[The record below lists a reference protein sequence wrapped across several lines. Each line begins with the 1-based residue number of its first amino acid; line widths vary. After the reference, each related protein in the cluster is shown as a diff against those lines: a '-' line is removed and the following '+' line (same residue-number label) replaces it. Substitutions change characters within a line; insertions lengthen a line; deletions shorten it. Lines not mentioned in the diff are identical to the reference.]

1 MELFFYKNMLRKLI
15 NHKFK
20 KNTIICIGIII
31 FISVLNFMSV
41 YIKGFADIYR
51 KYVFVHISSTFSWLT
66 NIYKYSV
73 GEVMITMGV
82 FIVLMGLIIFIAGFM
97 KYKWLKS
104 LRRIYFKIVLY
115 ILIFIYATETL
126 NCFILYHTT
135 TIENTLYKDI
145 DLSSDISDGERL
157 IYVYNTVVD
166 NINKLSSKMK
176 RDSDGDLIKNYSY
189 NECKAAL
196 RNISDRFTCLSGY
209 YPSPK
214 EIYYSDIMT
223 QQYLAGIY
231 FPFSMEANYNKLMYI
246 SNMPS
251 TICHELSHLKG
262 YIRENEAN
270 YLSFVACIESDNEF
284 LQYSGYLS
292 VFYYLLD
299 DIETYATEEEKTN
312 MHKIDKRAY
321 DDTIFV
327 KEEVFNEIEEKSF
340 VSTDTLSDATDKFI
354 DSNLKINGV
363 SSGMDNYNEV
373 VRLLI
378 FYYFGNNVL

>member
-1 MELFFYKNMLRKLI
+1 MLRKLI

-51 KYVFVHISSTFSWLT
+51 KYVFVHISSIFSWLT
-66 NIYKYSV
+66 NIYRYSV
-73 GEVMITMGV
+73 GEVMITMIV

-378 FYYFGNNVL
+378 FYYYGK

>member
-1 MELFFYKNMLRKLI
+1 MLRKLI
-15 NHKFK
+15 NHEFK

-41 YIKGFADIYR
+41 YIKGFADNYR
-51 KYVFVHISSTFSWLT
+51 KYVFVHISSIFSRIT
-66 NIYKYSV
+66 NIFRYSV

-104 LRRIYFKIVLY
+104 LRRIYFKIVVY

-126 NCFILYHTT
+126 NCFVLYHTT

-157 IYVYNTVVD
+157 INVYNTVVD

-176 RDSDGDLIKNYSY
+176 RDSDGDLIKNYNYS
-189 NECKAAL
+189 ECKAAL

-284 LQYSGYLS
+284 IQYSGYLS

-363 SSGMDNYNEV
+363 TSGMDNYNEV

>member
-82 FIVLMGLIIFIAGFM
+82 FIVLIGLIIFIAGFM

-378 FYYFGNNVL
+378 FYYYGK

>member
-1 MELFFYKNMLRKLI
+1 LYNNMLRKLI
-15 NHKFK
+15 NHEFK

-51 KYVFVHISSTFSWLT
+51 KYVFVHISSIFSRIT
-66 NIYKYSV
+66 NIFRYSV

-104 LRRIYFKIVLY
+104 LRRIYFKIVVY

-126 NCFILYHTT
+126 NCFALYHTT

-157 IYVYNTVVD
+157 INVYNTVVD

-189 NECKAAL
+189 NECKTAL

-270 YLSFVACIESDNEF
+270 FLSFVACIESDNEF
-284 LQYSGYLS
+284 IQYSGYLS

-299 DIETYATEEEKTN
+299 DIETYATEEEKAN
-312 MHKIDKRAY
+312 MHKTDKRAY

-327 KEEVFNEIEEKSF
+327 KEDVFNEIEEKSL

-378 FYYFGNNVL
+378 FYYF

>member
-1 MELFFYKNMLRKLI
+1 MLRKLI

-51 KYVFVHISSTFSWLT
+51 KYVFVHISSIFSWLT
-66 NIYKYSV
+66 NIYRYSV
-73 GEVMITMGV
+73 GEVMITMIV

-327 KEEVFNEIEEKSF
+327 KEDVFNKIEEKSL

-378 FYYFGNNVL
+378 FYYFWNNVL

>member
-1 MELFFYKNMLRKLI
+1 MYNNMLRKLI
-15 NHKFK
+15 NHEFK

-82 FIVLMGLIIFIAGFM
+82 FIVLIGLIIFIAGFM

-378 FYYFGNNVL
+378 FYYYGK

>member
-1 MELFFYKNMLRKLI
+1 MLRKLI
-15 NHKFK
+15 NHEFK

-51 KYVFVHISSTFSWLT
+51 KYVFVHISSIFSRIT
-66 NIYKYSV
+66 NIFRYSV
-73 GEVMITMGV
+73 GEVMITMGI
-82 FIVLMGLIIFIAGFM
+82 FIVLIGLIIFIAGFM
-97 KYKWLKS
+97 KYKWLKN
-104 LRRIYFKIVLY
+104 LRRIYFRIVVY

-145 DLSSDISDGERL
+145 NLTSDISDGERL
-157 IYVYNTVVD
+157 INVYNEVVD
-166 NINKLSSKMK
+166 NINKLSAKMK
-176 RDSDGDLIKNYSY
+176 RDSDGDLIEDYSY

-284 LQYSGYLS
+284 IQYSGYLS

-299 DIETYATEEEKTN
+299 DIETYATEEEKAN
-312 MHKIDKRAY
+312 MYKIDKRAY

-327 KEEVFNEIEEKSF
+327 KEEVFNEIEEKSL

-378 FYYFGNNVL
+378 FYYFGN

>member
-1 MELFFYKNMLRKLI
+1 MYNNMLRKLI
-15 NHKFK
+15 NHEFK

-41 YIKGFADIYR
+41 YIKGFADNYR
-51 KYVFVHISSTFSWLT
+51 KYVFVHISSIFSRIT
-66 NIYKYSV
+66 NIFRYSV

-104 LRRIYFKIVLY
+104 LRRIYFKIVVY

-126 NCFILYHTT
+126 NCFVLYHTT

-157 IYVYNTVVD
+157 INVYNTVVD

-176 RDSDGDLIKNYSY
+176 RDSDGDLIKNYNY
-189 NECKAAL
+189 GECKAAL

-284 LQYSGYLS
+284 IQYSGYLS

-299 DIETYATEEEKTN
+299 DIETYATEEEKAN

-327 KEEVFNEIEEKSF
+327 KEDVFNEIEEKSL

-373 VRLLI
+373 VKLLI
-378 FYYFGNNVL
+378 YYYCDK

>member
-1 MELFFYKNMLRKLI
+1 MYNNMLRKLI
-15 NHKFK
+15 NHEFK

-51 KYVFVHISSTFSWLT
+51 KYVFVHISSIFSRIT
-66 NIYKYSV
+66 NIFRYSV

-104 LRRIYFKIVLY
+104 LRRIYFKIVVY

-126 NCFILYHTT
+126 NCFVLYHTT

-157 IYVYNTVVD
+157 INVYNTVVD

-327 KEEVFNEIEEKSF
+327 KEDVFNKIEEKSL

-378 FYYFGNNVL
+378 FYYF

>member
-1 MELFFYKNMLRKLI
+1 MYNNMLRKLI
-15 NHKFK
+15 NHEFK

-51 KYVFVHISSTFSWLT
+51 KYVFVHISSIFSRIT
-66 NIYKYSV
+66 NIFRYSV

-104 LRRIYFKIVLY
+104 LRRIYFKIVVY
-115 ILIFIYATETL
+115 IFIFIYATETL
-126 NCFILYHTT
+126 NCFALYHTT

-157 IYVYNTVVD
+157 INVYNTVVD

-189 NECKAAL
+189 NECKTAL

-284 LQYSGYLS
+284 IQYSGYLS

-299 DIETYATEEEKTN
+299 DIETYATEEEKAN
-312 MHKIDKRAY
+312 MYKIDKRAY

-327 KEEVFNEIEEKSF
+327 KDDVFNEIEEKSL

-378 FYYFGNNVL
+378 FYYFGN

>member
-1 MELFFYKNMLRKLI
+1 MLRKLI

-51 KYVFVHISSTFSWLT
+51 KYVFVHISSIFSWLT

-82 FIVLMGLIIFIAGFM
+82 CIVLMGLIIFIAGFI

-104 LRRIYFKIVLY
+104 LRRIYFKIVVY

-126 NCFILYHTT
+126 NCFVLYHTT

-327 KEEVFNEIEEKSF
+327 KEDVFNEIEEKSL

-378 FYYFGNNVL
+378 FYYF

>member
-1 MELFFYKNMLRKLI
+1 MYNNMLRKLI
-15 NHKFK
+15 NHEFK

-51 KYVFVHISSTFSWLT
+51 KYVFVHISSIFSRIT
-66 NIYKYSV
+66 NIFRYSV

-104 LRRIYFKIVLY
+104 LRRIYFKIVVY

-126 NCFILYHTT
+126 NCFVLYHTT

-157 IYVYNTVVD
+157 INVYNTVVD

-299 DIETYATEEEKTN
+299 DIETYTTEEEKTN

-363 SSGMDNYNEV
+363 TSGMDNYNEV

>member
-1 MELFFYKNMLRKLI
+1 MYNNMLRKLI
-15 NHKFK
+15 NHEFK

-51 KYVFVHISSTFSWLT
+51 KYVFVHISSIFSRIT
-66 NIYKYSV
+66 NIFRYSV

-104 LRRIYFKIVLY
+104 LRRIYFKIVVY

-126 NCFILYHTT
+126 NCFVLYHTT

-157 IYVYNTVVD
+157 INVYNTVVD

-270 YLSFVACIESDNEF
+270 YLSFIACIESDNEF
-284 LQYSGYLS
+284 IQYSGYLS

-299 DIETYATEEEKTN
+299 DIETYATEEEKVN

-327 KEEVFNEIEEKSF
+327 KEDVFNKIEEKSL

-378 FYYFGNNVL
+378 FYYF

>member
-1 MELFFYKNMLRKLI
+1 MLRKLI
-15 NHKFK
+15 NHEFK

-51 KYVFVHISSTFSWLT
+51 KYVFVHISSIFSRIT
-66 NIYKYSV
+66 NIFRYSV
-73 GEVMITMGV
+73 GEVMITMGI
-82 FIVLMGLIIFIAGFM
+82 FIVLIGLIIFIAGFM
-97 KYKWLKS
+97 KYKWLKN
-104 LRRIYFKIVLY
+104 LRRIYFRIVVY
-115 ILIFIYATETL
+115 IFIFIYATETL
-126 NCFILYHTT
+126 NCFIMYHTT

-145 DLSSDISDGERL
+145 NLTSDISDGERL
-157 IYVYNTVVD
+157 INVYNEVVD
-166 NINKLSSKMK
+166 NINKLSAKMK
-176 RDSDGDLIKNYSY
+176 RDSDGDLIEDYSY

-284 LQYSGYLS
+284 IQYSGYLS

-299 DIETYATEEEKTN
+299 DIETYATEEEKAN
-312 MHKIDKRAY
+312 MYKIDKRAY

-327 KEEVFNEIEEKSF
+327 KDDVFNEIEEKSL

-378 FYYFGNNVL
+378 FYYFGN

>member
-1 MELFFYKNMLRKLI
+1 MLRKLI
-15 NHKFK
+15 NHEFK

-51 KYVFVHISSTFSWLT
+51 KYVFVHISSIFSRIT
-66 NIYKYSV
+66 NIFRYSV

-104 LRRIYFKIVLY
+104 LRRIYFKIVVY

-126 NCFILYHTT
+126 NCFVLYHTT

-157 IYVYNTVVD
+157 INVYNTVVD

-363 SSGMDNYNEV
+363 TSGMDNYNEV

>member
-1 MELFFYKNMLRKLI
+1 MLRKLI
-15 NHKFK
+15 NHEFK

-41 YIKGFADIYR
+41 YIKGFADNYR
-51 KYVFVHISSTFSWLT
+51 KYVFVHISSIFSRIT
-66 NIYKYSV
+66 NIFRYSV

-82 FIVLMGLIIFIAGFM
+82 CIVLMGLIIFIAGFM

-104 LRRIYFKIVLY
+104 LRRIYFKIVVY
-115 ILIFIYATETL
+115 ILIFVYATETL
-126 NCFILYHTT
+126 NCFVLYHTT

-157 IYVYNTVVD
+157 INVYNTVVD
-166 NINKLSSKMK
+166 NINKLSTKMK

-363 SSGMDNYNEV
+363 TSGMDNYNEV

>member
-1 MELFFYKNMLRKLI
+1 MYNNMLRKLI
-15 NHKFK
+15 NHEFK

-51 KYVFVHISSTFSWLT
+51 KYVFVHISSIFSRIT
-66 NIYKYSV
+66 NIFRYSV

-104 LRRIYFKIVLY
+104 LRRIYFKIVVY

-126 NCFILYHTT
+126 NCFVLYHTT

-157 IYVYNTVVD
+157 INVYNTVVD

-270 YLSFVACIESDNEF
+270 YLSFIACIESDNEF
-284 LQYSGYLS
+284 IQYSGYLS

-299 DIETYATEEEKTN
+299 DIETYATEEEKVN

-327 KEEVFNEIEEKSF
+327 KEDVFNKIEEKSL

-378 FYYFGNNVL
+378 FYYFWNNVL

>member
-1 MELFFYKNMLRKLI
+1 MLRKLI

-51 KYVFVHISSTFSWLT
+51 KYVFVHISSIFSWLT

-135 TIENTLYKDI
+135 MIENTLYKDI
-145 DLSSDISDGERL
+145 DLTSDISDGERL
-157 IYVYNTVVD
+157 INVYNEVVD
-166 NINKLSSKMK
+166 NINKLSTKMK

-363 SSGMDNYNEV
+363 TSGMDNYNEV

>member
-1 MELFFYKNMLRKLI
+1 MLRKLI
-15 NHKFK
+15 NHEFK

-51 KYVFVHISSTFSWLT
+51 KYVFMHISSIFSRIT
-66 NIYKYSV
+66 NIFRYSV
-73 GEVMITMGV
+73 GEVMITMGI
-82 FIVLMGLIIFIAGFM
+82 FIVLIGLIIFIAGFM
-97 KYKWLKS
+97 KYKWLKN
-104 LRRIYFKIVLY
+104 LRRIYFRIVVY

-145 DLSSDISDGERL
+145 NLTSDISDGERL
-157 IYVYNTVVD
+157 INVYNEVVD

-284 LQYSGYLS
+284 IQYSGYLS

-299 DIETYATEEEKTN
+299 DIETYATEEEKAN
-312 MHKIDKRAY
+312 MHEIDKRAY

-327 KEEVFNEIEEKSF
+327 KEEVFNEIEEKSL

-378 FYYFGNNVL
+378 FYYFGN

>member
-1 MELFFYKNMLRKLI
+1 MLRKLI

-82 FIVLMGLIIFIAGFM
+82 FIVLIGLIIFIAGFM

-378 FYYFGNNVL
+378 FYYYGK

>member
-1 MELFFYKNMLRKLI
+1 MLRKLI
-15 NHKFK
+15 NHEFK

-51 KYVFVHISSTFSWLT
+51 KYVFVHISSIFSRIT
-66 NIYKYSV
+66 NIFRYSV

-104 LRRIYFKIVLY
+104 LRRIYFKIVVY

-126 NCFILYHTT
+126 NCFVLYHTT

-157 IYVYNTVVD
+157 INVYNTVVD

-299 DIETYATEEEKTN
+299 DIETYTTEEEKTN

-363 SSGMDNYNEV
+363 TSGMDNYNEV

>member
-1 MELFFYKNMLRKLI
+1 MLRKLI
-15 NHKFK
+15 NHEFK

-51 KYVFVHISSTFSWLT
+51 KYVFVHISSIFSRIT
-66 NIYKYSV
+66 NIFRYSV
-73 GEVMITMGV
+73 GEVMITMGI
-82 FIVLMGLIIFIAGFM
+82 FIVLIGLIIFIAGFM
-97 KYKWLKS
+97 KYKWLKN
-104 LRRIYFKIVLY
+104 LRRIYFRIVVY

-126 NCFILYHTT
+126 NCFIMYHTT

-145 DLSSDISDGERL
+145 NLTSDISDGERL
-157 IYVYNTVVD
+157 INVYNEVVD
-166 NINKLSSKMK
+166 NINKLSAKMK
-176 RDSDGDLIKNYSY
+176 RDSDGDLIEDYSY

-284 LQYSGYLS
+284 IQYSGYLS

-299 DIETYATEEEKTN
+299 DIETYATEEEKAN
-312 MHKIDKRAY
+312 MYKIDKRAY

-327 KEEVFNEIEEKSF
+327 KDDVFNEIEEKSL

-378 FYYFGNNVL
+378 FYYFGN

>member
-1 MELFFYKNMLRKLI
+1 
-15 NHKFK
+15 
-20 KNTIICIGIII
+20 
-31 FISVLNFMSV
+31 
-41 YIKGFADIYR
+41 
-51 KYVFVHISSTFSWLT
+51 
-66 NIYKYSV
+66 
-73 GEVMITMGV
+73 
-82 FIVLMGLIIFIAGFM
+82 
-97 KYKWLKS
+97 
-104 LRRIYFKIVLY
+104 
-115 ILIFIYATETL
+115 
-126 NCFILYHTT
+126 
-135 TIENTLYKDI
+135 
-145 DLSSDISDGERL
+145 
-157 IYVYNTVVD
+157 
-166 NINKLSSKMK
+166 MK

-189 NECKAAL
+189 NECKTAL

-270 YLSFVACIESDNEF
+270 FLSFVACIESDNEF
-284 LQYSGYLS
+284 IQYSGYLS

-299 DIETYATEEEKTN
+299 DIETYATEEEKAN

-327 KEEVFNEIEEKSF
+327 KEDVFNKIEEKSL

-378 FYYFGNNVL
+378 FYYF

>member
-1 MELFFYKNMLRKLI
+1 MYNNMLRKLI
-15 NHKFK
+15 NHEFK

-51 KYVFVHISSTFSWLT
+51 KYVFVHISSIFSRIT
-66 NIYKYSV
+66 NIFRYSV

-104 LRRIYFKIVLY
+104 LRRIYFKIVVY

-126 NCFILYHTT
+126 NCFVLYHTT

-157 IYVYNTVVD
+157 INVYNTVVD

-378 FYYFGNNVL
+378 FYYYGK

>member
-1 MELFFYKNMLRKLI
+1 MYNNMLRKLI
-15 NHKFK
+15 NHEFK

-51 KYVFVHISSTFSWLT
+51 KYVFVHISSIFSRIT
-66 NIYKYSV
+66 NIFRYSV

-104 LRRIYFKIVLY
+104 LRRIYFKIVVY

-126 NCFILYHTT
+126 NCFALYHTT

-157 IYVYNTVVD
+157 INVYNTVVD

-189 NECKAAL
+189 NECKTAL

-270 YLSFVACIESDNEF
+270 FLSFVACIESDNEF
-284 LQYSGYLS
+284 IQYSGYLS

-299 DIETYATEEEKTN
+299 DIETYATEEEKAN
-312 MHKIDKRAY
+312 MHKTDKRAY

-327 KEEVFNEIEEKSF
+327 KEDVFNEIEEKSL

-378 FYYFGNNVL
+378 FYYF

>member
-1 MELFFYKNMLRKLI
+1 MLRKLI
-15 NHKFK
+15 NHEFK

-51 KYVFVHISSTFSWLT
+51 KYVFMHISSIFSRIT
-66 NIYKYSV
+66 NIFRYSV
-73 GEVMITMGV
+73 GEVMITMGI
-82 FIVLMGLIIFIAGFM
+82 FIVLIGLIIFIAGFM
-97 KYKWLKS
+97 KYKWLKN
-104 LRRIYFKIVLY
+104 LRRIYFRIVVY

-145 DLSSDISDGERL
+145 NLTSDISDGERL
-157 IYVYNTVVD
+157 INVYNEVVD
-166 NINKLSSKMK
+166 NINKLSAKMK

-284 LQYSGYLS
+284 IQYSGYLS

-299 DIETYATEEEKTN
+299 DIETYATEEEKAN
-312 MHKIDKRAY
+312 MYKIDKRAY
-321 DDTIFV
+321 DDTVFV
-327 KEEVFNEIEEKSF
+327 KEDVFNEIEEKSL

-378 FYYFGNNVL
+378 FYYFGN

>member
-1 MELFFYKNMLRKLI
+1 MLRKLI

-41 YIKGFADIYR
+41 YIKGFADNYR
-51 KYVFVHISSTFSWLT
+51 KYVFVHISSVFSRIT

-73 GEVMITMGV
+73 GEVMITMGI

-104 LRRIYFKIVLY
+104 LRRIYFKIVVY

-126 NCFILYHTT
+126 NCFVLYHTT

-157 IYVYNTVVD
+157 INVYNTVVD

-176 RDSDGDLIKNYSY
+176 RDSDGDLIKNYNYS
-189 NECKAAL
+189 ECKAAL

-284 LQYSGYLS
+284 IQYSGYLS

-299 DIETYATEEEKTN
+299 DIETYSTEEEKAN

-327 KEEVFNEIEEKSF
+327 KEDVFNEIEEKSL

-378 FYYFGNNVL
+378 FYYFWNNVL

>member
-1 MELFFYKNMLRKLI
+1 MYNNMLRKLT
-15 NHKFK
+15 NHEFK

-51 KYVFVHISSTFSWLT
+51 KYVFVHISSIFSRIT
-66 NIYKYSV
+66 NIFRYSV

-104 LRRIYFKIVLY
+104 LRRIYFKIVVY

-126 NCFILYHTT
+126 NCFALYHTT

-157 IYVYNTVVD
+157 INVYNTVVD

-189 NECKAAL
+189 NECKTAL

-270 YLSFVACIESDNEF
+270 FLSFVACIESDNEF
-284 LQYSGYLS
+284 IQYSGYLS

-299 DIETYATEEEKTN
+299 DIETYATEEEKAN
-312 MHKIDKRAY
+312 MHKTDKRAY

-327 KEEVFNEIEEKSF
+327 KEDVFNEIEEKSL

-378 FYYFGNNVL
+378 FYYF

>member
-1 MELFFYKNMLRKLI
+1 MYNNMLRKLI
-15 NHKFK
+15 NHEFK

-51 KYVFVHISSTFSWLT
+51 KYVFVHISSIFSWLT
-66 NIYKYSV
+66 NIYRYSV
-73 GEVMITMGV
+73 GEVMITMIV

-214 EIYYSDIMT
+214 DIYYSDIMT

-327 KEEVFNEIEEKSF
+327 KEDVFNKIEEKSL

-378 FYYFGNNVL
+378 FYYF

>member
-1 MELFFYKNMLRKLI
+1 MLRKLI

-51 KYVFVHISSTFSWLT
+51 KYVFVHISSIFSWLT

-82 FIVLMGLIIFIAGFM
+82 CIVLMGLIIFIAGFI

-104 LRRIYFKIVLY
+104 LRRIYFKIVVY

-126 NCFILYHTT
+126 NCFVLYHTT

-327 KEEVFNEIEEKSF
+327 KEDVFNEIEEKSL

-378 FYYFGNNVL
+378 FYYFWNNVL

>member
-378 FYYFGNNVL
+378 FYYF

>member
-1 MELFFYKNMLRKLI
+1 MLRKLI

-41 YIKGFADIYR
+41 YIKGFADNYR
-51 KYVFVHISSTFSWLT
+51 KYVFVHISSVFSRIT

-73 GEVMITMGV
+73 GEVMITMGI
-82 FIVLMGLIIFIAGFM
+82 FIVLMGLIIFIACFM

-104 LRRIYFKIVLY
+104 LRRIYFKIVVY

-126 NCFILYHTT
+126 NCFVLYHTT

-157 IYVYNTVVD
+157 INVYNTVVD

-176 RDSDGDLIKNYSY
+176 RDSDGDLIKNYNYS
-189 NECKAAL
+189 ECKAAL

-284 LQYSGYLS
+284 IQYSGYLS

-299 DIETYATEEEKTN
+299 DIETYSTEEEKAN

-327 KEEVFNEIEEKSF
+327 KEDVFNEIEEKSL

>member
-1 MELFFYKNMLRKLI
+1 MLRKLI
-15 NHKFK
+15 NHEFK

-51 KYVFVHISSTFSWLT
+51 KYVFVHISSIFSRIT
-66 NIYKYSV
+66 NIFRYSV

-104 LRRIYFKIVLY
+104 LRRIYFKIVVY

-126 NCFILYHTT
+126 NCFALYHTT

-157 IYVYNTVVD
+157 INVYNTVVD

-176 RDSDGDLIKNYSY
+176 RDSDGDLIKKYSY
-189 NECKAAL
+189 NECKTAL

-270 YLSFVACIESDNEF
+270 FLSFVACIESDNEF
-284 LQYSGYLS
+284 IQYSGYLS

-299 DIETYATEEEKTN
+299 DIETYATEEEKAN
-312 MHKIDKRAY
+312 MHKTDKRAY

-327 KEEVFNEIEEKSF
+327 KEDVFNEIEEKSL

-378 FYYFGNNVL
+378 FYYF

>member
-1 MELFFYKNMLRKLI
+1 MLRKLI

-41 YIKGFADIYR
+41 YIKDFADIYR
-51 KYVFVHISSTFSWLT
+51 KYVFVHISSIFSWLT

-73 GEVMITMGV
+73 GEVMITMIV

-327 KEEVFNEIEEKSF
+327 KEDVFNEIEEKSL

-378 FYYFGNNVL
+378 FYYFWNNVL

>member
-1 MELFFYKNMLRKLI
+1 MYNNMLRKLI
-15 NHKFK
+15 NHEFK

-51 KYVFVHISSTFSWLT
+51 KYVFVHISSIFSRIT
-66 NIYKYSV
+66 NIFRYSV

-104 LRRIYFKIVLY
+104 LRRIYFKIVVY

-126 NCFILYHTT
+126 NCFVLYHTT

-157 IYVYNTVVD
+157 INVYNTVVD

-327 KEEVFNEIEEKSF
+327 KEDVFNKIEEKSL

-378 FYYFGNNVL
+378 FYYFWNNVL

>member
-1 MELFFYKNMLRKLI
+1 MYNNMLRKLI
-15 NHKFK
+15 NHEFK

-51 KYVFVHISSTFSWLT
+51 KYVFVHISSIFSRIT
-66 NIYKYSV
+66 NIFRYSV

-104 LRRIYFKIVLY
+104 LRRIYFKIVVY

-126 NCFILYHTT
+126 NCFALYHTT

-157 IYVYNTVVD
+157 INVYNTVVD

-189 NECKAAL
+189 NECKTAL

-223 QQYLAGIY
+223 QQYLTGIY

-270 YLSFVACIESDNEF
+270 FLSFVACIESDNEF
-284 LQYSGYLS
+284 IQYSGYLS

-299 DIETYATEEEKTN
+299 DIETYATEEEKAN
-312 MHKIDKRAY
+312 MHKTDKRAY

-327 KEEVFNEIEEKSF
+327 KEDVFNEIEEKSL

-378 FYYFGNNVL
+378 FYYF

>member
-1 MELFFYKNMLRKLI
+1 MYNNMLRKLI
-15 NHKFK
+15 NHEFK

-51 KYVFVHISSTFSWLT
+51 KYVFVHISSIFSRIT
-66 NIYKYSV
+66 NIFRYSV
-73 GEVMITMGV
+73 GEVMITMGI
-82 FIVLMGLIIFIAGFM
+82 FIVLIGLIIFIAGFM
-97 KYKWLKS
+97 KYKWLKN
-104 LRRIYFKIVLY
+104 LRRIYFRIVVY

-126 NCFILYHTT
+126 NCFIMYHTT

-145 DLSSDISDGERL
+145 NLTSDISDGERL
-157 IYVYNTVVD
+157 INVYNEVVD
-166 NINKLSSKMK
+166 NINKLSAKMK
-176 RDSDGDLIKNYSY
+176 RDSDGDLIEDYSY

-284 LQYSGYLS
+284 IQYSGYLS

-299 DIETYATEEEKTN
+299 DIETYATEEEKAN
-312 MHKIDKRAY
+312 MYKIDKRAY

-327 KEEVFNEIEEKSF
+327 KDDVFNEIEEKSL

-378 FYYFGNNVL
+378 FYYFGN

>member
-1 MELFFYKNMLRKLI
+1 MLRKLI

-51 KYVFVHISSTFSWLT
+51 KYVFVHISSIFSWLT
-66 NIYKYSV
+66 NIYRYSV
-73 GEVMITMGV
+73 GEVMITMIV

-299 DIETYATEEEKTN
+299 DIETYTTEEEKTN

-363 SSGMDNYNEV
+363 TSGMDNYNEV

>member
-1 MELFFYKNMLRKLI
+1 MLRKLI
-15 NHKFK
+15 NHEFK

-51 KYVFVHISSTFSWLT
+51 KYVFVHISSIFSRIT
-66 NIYKYSV
+66 NIFRYSV
-73 GEVMITMGV
+73 GEVMITMGI
-82 FIVLMGLIIFIAGFM
+82 FIVLIGLIIFIAGFM
-97 KYKWLKS
+97 KYKWLKN
-104 LRRIYFKIVLY
+104 LRRIYFRIVVY

-126 NCFILYHTT
+126 NCFVLYHTT

-145 DLSSDISDGERL
+145 NLTSGISDGERL
-157 IYVYNTVVD
+157 INVYNEVVD
-166 NINKLSSKMK
+166 NINKLSAKMK
-176 RDSDGDLIKNYSY
+176 RDSDGDLIEDYSY

-284 LQYSGYLS
+284 IQYSGYLS

-299 DIETYATEEEKTN
+299 DIETYATEEEKAN
-312 MHKIDKRAY
+312 MYKIDKRAY

-327 KEEVFNEIEEKSF
+327 KEEVFNEIEEKSL
-340 VSTDTLSDATDKFI
+340 VSTATLSDATDKFI

-378 FYYFGNNVL
+378 FYYFGN

>member
-1 MELFFYKNMLRKLI
+1 MYNNMLRKLI
-15 NHKFK
+15 NHEFK

-51 KYVFVHISSTFSWLT
+51 KYVFVHISSIFSRIT
-66 NIYKYSV
+66 NIFRYSV

-104 LRRIYFKIVLY
+104 LRRIYFKIVVY

-126 NCFILYHTT
+126 NCFVLYHTT

-157 IYVYNTVVD
+157 INVYNTVVD

-189 NECKAAL
+189 NECKTAL

-270 YLSFVACIESDNEF
+270 FLSFVACIESDNEF
-284 LQYSGYLS
+284 IQYSGYLS

-299 DIETYATEEEKTN
+299 DIETYATEEEKAN
-312 MHKIDKRAY
+312 MHKTDKRAY

-327 KEEVFNEIEEKSF
+327 KEDVFNEIEEKSL

-378 FYYFGNNVL
+378 FYYF